1 MFIPNGL
8 FIYLFV
14 CCYCW
19 NSVFLNI
26 IYLTVTAGS
35 RANTTP
41 WVSNQTPLFPLAEW
55 VETEAVLDSVYT
67 EVPHH

>member
-1 MFIPNGL
+1 MFIPNG
-8 FIYLFV
+8 FFFFSY
-14 CCYCW
+14 YW

-26 IYLTVTAGS
+26 IYLTAGS

-41 WVSNQTPLFPLAEW
+41 WVSNQTLLFPLAGW
-55 VETEAVLDSVYT
+55 VETEAVLNSVYT